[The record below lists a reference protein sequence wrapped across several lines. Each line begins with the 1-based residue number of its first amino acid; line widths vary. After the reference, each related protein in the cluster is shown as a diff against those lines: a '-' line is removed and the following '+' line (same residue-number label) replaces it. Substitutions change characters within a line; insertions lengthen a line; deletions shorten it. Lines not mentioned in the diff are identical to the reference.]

1 MAIQFSAA
9 CRNAMMDAITTIA
22 GASCLL
28 RIYDDTG
35 TTPAAVSN
43 DNNTNVLLAE
53 LACNATFAP
62 GASGGVLT
70 LNAITSDASANASG
84 NLDYFRI
91 YKSDGTTCVLQGTA
105 RTSGGDMNFGVTAF
119 VAGGTVNATSFV
131 LTAPGA

>member
-22 GASCLL
+22 GGSCLL

-53 LACNATFAP
+53 LTCNATFAP
-62 GASGGVLT
+62 SASGGVLT
-70 LNAITSDASANASG
+70 LNAITSDSSANASG
-84 NLDYFRI
+84 TLDYFRI
-91 YKSDGTTCVLQGTA
+91 YKSDGSTCVLQGTA

-119 VAGGTVNATSFV
+119 VAGATVNATSFT